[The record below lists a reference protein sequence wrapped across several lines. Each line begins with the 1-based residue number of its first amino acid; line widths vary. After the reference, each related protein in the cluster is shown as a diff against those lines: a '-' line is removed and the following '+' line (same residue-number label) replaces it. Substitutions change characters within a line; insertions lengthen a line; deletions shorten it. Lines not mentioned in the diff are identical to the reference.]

1 MAKTTAYRPSLTR
14 ADFEAALAT
23 LRRGEIPEN
32 ISEVVAYIRYTTK
45 EFYEYAAA
53 ITECAVRMG
62 SKLEVIEKMMGGKK
76 LADVAKAPQWVGPS
90 AEFAP
95 GGSVE

>member
-1 MAKTTAYRPSLTR
+1 MKKAEYRPSLTR

-23 LRRGEIPEN
+23 LRRGEIPQN
-32 ISEVVAYIRYTTK
+32 ISDVVAYIRYTTK

-62 SKLEVIEKMMGGKK
+62 SKLEVMEKLMEGKT
-76 LADVAKAPQWVGPS
+76 LADVPSAPQWVGPS
-90 AEFAP
+90 AEIVP
-95 GGSVE
+95 GGNGE

>member
-1 MAKTTAYRPSLTR
+1 MRKSEYRPSLTR

-23 LRRGEIPEN
+23 LRRGEIPQN
-32 ISEVVAYIRYTTK
+32 ISDVVAYIRYTTK

-62 SKLEVIEKMMGGKK
+62 SKLEVIEKLMGGKT
-76 LADVAKAPQWVGPS
+76 LGDIANAPQWVGPS
-90 AEFAP
+90 AEFVP
-95 GGSVE
+95 GGNGE